1 MLTRAYMPGGYTMRG
16 GALYKNHH
24 HGHKVQKSIRCLL
37 HEGEFVL
44 PRGVEPTKEQVAKVK
59 ERHGKYIKQK
69 KTLT

>member
-1 MLTRAYMPGGYTMRG
+1 MLTRAYMHGGFTMRG

-24 HGHKVQKSIRCLL
+24 HGHKVQKSVRCLL
-37 HEGEFVL
+37 HEDEFVL
-44 PRGVEPTKEQVAKVK
+44 PRGVKPTKSQIQQVK